1 MARPGRL
8 WWRQAVCLQ
17 LAGEEAAQV
26 SVVVLGGQDQQEV
39 WPHTG
44 WKVPRSQGR
53 QARAEQE

>member
-1 MARPGRL
+1 MARPGL
-8 WWRQAVCLQ
+8 LVCTHWVCLHW
-17 LAGEEAAQV
+17 AGLEDAQV
-26 SVVVLGGQDQQEV
+26 SVVVLGGQDQQDV

>member
-1 MARPGRL
+1 M
-8 WWRQAVCLQ
+8 CLQ